1 MIDLDSEDNNAED
14 TEAKI
19 IDVQSIIDED
29 CNSTGESSEMSLPV
43 EFSDCE
49 HDSLPE
55 FEDLQEEE
63 EINDLDDD
71 DQDDLIL
78 EDTSEV
84 WVVEQSHRRM
94 SFDSIGRL
102 SVIPEE
108 DNIEIIEINDVDK
121 ELSANAAIN
130 ILSVEKDD
138 KLITNFQIV
147 KFEKNDKYKKNQ
159 GNENFEVLQFIVN
172 KQLSESRR
180 RPTKASLA
188 RKRRIR
194 ENYPDLNISKKSK
207 C

>member
-29 CNSTGESSEMSLPV
+29 CNSTRESSEMSLPV

-63 EINDLDDD
+63 EIIDLDDD

-108 DNIEIIEINDVDK
+108 DNIEIIEINDVDE

>member
-29 CNSTGESSEMSLPV
+29 CNSTRESSEMSLPV

-55 FEDLQEEE
+55 FEDLQEE
-63 EINDLDDD
+63 IIGLDDD

-102 SVIPEE
+102 SVIQEE
-108 DNIEIIEINDVDK
+108 DNIEIIEINDVDE